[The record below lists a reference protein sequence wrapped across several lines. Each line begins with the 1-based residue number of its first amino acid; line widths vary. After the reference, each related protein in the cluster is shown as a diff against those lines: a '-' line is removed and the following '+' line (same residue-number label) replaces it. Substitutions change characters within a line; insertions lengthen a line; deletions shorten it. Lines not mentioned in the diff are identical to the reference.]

1 MTMIYYFLKINIFIC
16 KYDRRLHMPKGA
28 EKVFDRLLNL
38 YVTKELLTNAK
49 RAAKKKGLSVSENIR
64 QLLCED
70 TKKQLEK

>member
-1 MTMIYYFLKINIFIC
+1 
-16 KYDRRLHMPKGA
+16 MPKGA
-28 EKVFDRLLNL
+28 EKIYDRLLNL
-38 YVTKELLTNAK
+38 YVTKELLTDAK